1 MAEQL
6 PGQMSL
12 DEFIPEPEPQ
22 EFDILNH
29 IPVGSKNAIKRK
41 WLCFI
46 TGLIDRTMRN
56 LLHEARKKIPI
67 INLQNGKGYF
77 IPDMNIDKDIRLLIR
92 WVKQEESRI
101 KESQLCVDCAVRT
114 LDNCCTDWRNEEYG
128 RKTDVLEDDSGFR
141 CVS

>member
-12 DEFIPEPEPQ
+12 NDFIPDPEPQ
-22 EFDILNH
+22 KAEFDILNH

-67 INLQNGKGYF
+67 INLQNGEGYF
-77 IPDMNIDKDIRLLIR
+77 IPDMNIDTDKRLLIR

-128 RKTDVLEDDSGFR
+128 GKTDVLEDDSGF
-141 CVS
+141 